1 MSASKVSTIQ
11 CFHHIE
17 FLVSNAQQASFWHCF
32 HFGFR
37 RFAQCQTK
45 HSSEIAIK
53 KGTIVFVFKCS
64 TSPDDPEGIGA
75 EVGKRGDFV
84 KDVSYEVDNLDAV
97 LETLRGNGLELLAP
111 KREISDQNG
120 SVAIAK
126 IAGSAGSIV
135 HTLVQNI
142 DYRGLFLPDFKP
154 VKDFCFSSSAIL
166 PSIPLI
172 CLDHVVEAHPEQT
185 VDNAVDWYQR
195 TFQMRRFWSIDD
207 KTVHTEFSALRALL
221 VGNDGSNGSVKMVM
235 VEPVNVNGVRRNGQ
249 IEEFLHFHGSSGIQ
263 HIAFLTENIV
273 QSVRL
278 LRERGVEFLDIPNSY
293 YDMLEQRL
301 AGSKFSEEIGKDLG
315 EIREMNILMDFDE
328 HGYLLQIF
336 TKPIQDR
343 MTFFLEVIQRNNFSG
358 FGAGNFRALF
368 EAVEMEQKRRE
379 SEQKQP
385 PEAAAAARE
394 EHEQPTNRAI

>member
-1 MSASKVSTIQ
+1 MSVSKVPTIQ

-32 HFGFR
+32 HFGFS

-53 KGTIVFVFKCS
+53 KGAIVFVFKCS

-97 LETLRGNGLELLAP
+97 LE
-111 KREISDQNG
+111 REISDQNG

-154 VKDFCFSSSAIL
+154 VNDFCFSSAIL

-235 VEPVNVNGVRRNGQ
+235 VEPVNIDGARRNGQ

-293 YDMLEQRL
+293 YDMLEKRL

-315 EIREMNILMDFDE
+315 EIRKMNILMDFDE

-385 PEAAAAARE
+385 AAAA
-394 EHEQPTNRAI
+394 PTNHAKV